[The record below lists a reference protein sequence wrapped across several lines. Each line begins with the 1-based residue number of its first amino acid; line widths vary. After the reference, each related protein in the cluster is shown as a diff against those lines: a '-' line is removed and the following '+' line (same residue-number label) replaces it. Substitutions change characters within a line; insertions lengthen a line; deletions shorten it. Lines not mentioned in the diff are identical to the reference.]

1 MVPKSKEEL
10 EEGIGAVPDWLKDE
24 VSRNTLKFSDNT
36 SLLIIDIGIYFGVV
50 FLNEISTLEWGLV
63 HKPKN
68 YVYVNRPIITGFKKK
83 AGLNPF
89 TVVSNCSLREVKQG
103 ANENR
108 LFDLFK
114 IWKEYL

>member
-1 MVPKSKEEL
+1 MVPL
-10 EEGIGAVPDWLKDE
+10 EEDIDAVPDWLKEE
-24 VSRNTLKFSDNT
+24 VSSKTLKFSDMTN
-36 SLLIIDIGIYFGVV
+36 SLIIDVGIYFGVM

-68 YVYVNRPIITGFKKK
+68 YAYVNRPIITGFKKK

-108 LFDLFK
+108 LFDQFNTL
-114 IWKEYL
+114 KEYL